1 VNTIQVILDQIL
13 DYLLLEEIIFWPIL
27 VTLESNS
34 ELFRGSLSLRI
45 KGLTLK
51 KKIKIKF

>member
-51 KKIKIKF
+51 KKSK